1 MTAAGRLGPDEQPL
15 PLLGLALTRRP
26 PEAALPLLVA
36 LHEWCLP
43 ATLDPAAGRPEAV
56 LATPEGLH
64 LSPPDT
70 KVALWAERDD
80 MLSEAFRTA
89 AVVISDDEVV
99 VAAAGSRGLRAPT
112 GRHLGTRR
120 PMSPFVRDRL
130 RTARELPREAVL
142 EQREDGWRFGSPRR
156 LTPISDGL
164 VDTAMGSA
172 AAVVVTDPDWLLRA
186 LAWAAP
192 TVTTDAAAQR
202 VGARPG
208 AEVLTAATPA
218 LRLEAAVALARDEP
232 TASRLSWR
240 GYRRVER
247 LDAERAAVA
256 LVDRLGLWPDPPAR
270 PVPPLPT
277 VEVALRLLG
286 TPPDAHVRSRLQ
298 DAGATLAVEP

>member
-70 KVALWAERDD
+70 RVALWAQRDD
-80 MLSEAFRTA
+80 LLSEAFRTS
-89 AVVISDDEVV
+89 AVVISDDEAV
-99 VAAAGSRGLRAPT
+99 VAAAGARGLRAPT
-112 GRHLGTRR
+112 GRHLGKRR
-120 PMSPFVRDRL
+120 PMSPFVRERL
-130 RTARELPREAVL
+130 RTERELPRDAVL
-142 EQREDGWRFGSPRR
+142 EQRDDGWRFGSPRR
-156 LTPISDGL
+156 LAPIAEGL
-164 VDTAMGSA
+164 VETAMGAA
-172 AAVVVTDPDWLLRA
+172 AAVVVLDPDWLVRA

-192 TVTTDAAAQR
+192 TVTTEAAAHR
-202 VGARPG
+202 LGARPDI
-208 AEVLTAATPA
+208 EVLVGSTAAV
-218 LRLEAAVALARDEP
+218 RLEAAAALARDEP

-240 GYRRVER
+240 GYRRIER
-247 LDAERAAVA
+247 LDAERAAIA
-256 LVDRLGLWPDPPAR
+256 LVDRLGLWPDPPAG

-298 DAGATLAVEP
+298 EAGARLAVEL

>member
-1 MTAAGRLGPDEQPL
+1 MTAAGRFGPDEQPL

-99 VAAAGSRGLRAPT
+99 VAAAGTRGLRAPT
-112 GRHLGTRR
+112 GRHLGKRR

-130 RTARELPREAVL
+130 RTARELPRE
-142 EQREDGWRFGSPRR
+142 
-156 LTPISDGL
+156 
-164 VDTAMGSA
+164 
-172 AAVVVTDPDWLLRA
+172 
-186 LAWAAP
+186 
-192 TVTTDAAAQR
+192 
-202 VGARPG
+202 
-208 AEVLTAATPA
+208 
-218 LRLEAAVALARDEP
+218 
-232 TASRLSWR
+232 
-240 GYRRVER
+240 
-247 LDAERAAVA
+247 
-256 LVDRLGLWPDPPAR
+256 
-270 PVPPLPT
+270 
-277 VEVALRLLG
+277 
-286 TPPDAHVRSRLQ
+286 
-298 DAGATLAVEP
+298 